1 MNEENND
8 ASDDLQKTS
17 KGALTATALAVGVG
31 AGATASTAVAQTDDQ
46 VVVPG
51 HFYYPDV
58 SFDVITQYSTSVK
71 NDILESYEDEFDDLT
86 DWDVYA
92 IRIDIGGSSDAL
104 GMIFSDEDEL
114 EIEEGDSGTFE
125 DDAAFRNADRNLLEV
140 DSGL

>member
-1 MNEENND
+1 MNEEND
-8 ASDDLQKTS
+8 KTPDDVQAIN

-31 AGATASTAVAQTDDQ
+31 AGATAGTVSAQTDEQ

-58 SFDVITQYSTSVK
+58 SFDVVTQYATGVK
-71 NDILESYEDEFDDLT
+71 NDILESYDDEFDDLT
-86 DWDVYA
+86 DWDAYA
-92 IRIDIGGSSDAL
+92 IRIDIGGSSDVL
-104 GMIFSDEDEL
+104 GIIFSDEDEL
-114 EIEEGDSGTFE
+114 EIGEGDSGTFE

>member
-58 SFDVITQYSTSVK
+58 SFDVITQYATGVK